1 MTPRAPR
8 RSVSWPRAFIALWVG
23 QTVSSVGTQLSLV
36 AIPLVAVLA
45 LHAGPFELG
54 VLGALETAP
63 FVIAVLP
70 AGLLADT
77 RDRRTLLIASDAG
90 RAIAMAT
97 LAIGLLT
104 SVASMPWLYVI
115 ALVVGAQSA
124 VFTVA
129 QQAYVPEIVPMD
141 ALIRANQRVELSDSA
156 ARVAGPTLAGAI
168 VATAGGAL
176 AIALD
181 AVSYVVSAAALLA
194 APAAAGQRVP
204 LDDDGGLRAAV
215 RGLSFAARDPILRRL
230 AMTTAVFNLASG
242 MVLAQLV
249 LFATADL
256 GVTVG
261 AFGVVL
267 AIGNVGFVVGA
278 LAVAP
283 LEDRMGTGAVL
294 LVASAM
300 GAVALVFIALAGLT
314 AGIPLLVAGRFVG
327 ACSAP
332 LFNVTLVTVRQ
343 QRSPD
348 ALRARVAAAF
358 RAIDWGT
365 APVGA
370 ALSGVIGVTAGV
382 PAVMAVAALIGIASV
397 PWLLASPR
405 RVIDVGRPVDT
416 TWLARSASPLEAG

>member
-1 MTPRAPR
+1 MTSRAPR

-77 RDRRTLLIASDAG
+77 RDRRSLLIASDVG
-90 RAIAMAT
+90 RAVAVAT
-97 LAIGLLT
+97 LAVGLVT
-104 SVASMPWLYVI
+104 GVASMPWLYVI

-129 QQAYVPEIVPMD
+129 QQAYVPEIVPID
-141 ALIRANQRVELSDSA
+141 ALIRANQRIELSESA
-156 ARVAGPTLAGAI
+156 ARVAGPTLAGVI
-168 VATAGGAL
+168 VASVGGAL
-176 AIALD
+176 AVALD
-181 AVSYVVSAAALLA
+181 SVSYLVSAGALLA
-194 APAAAGQRVP
+194 APAGAGKRVP
-204 LDDDGGLRAAV
+204 LEDDDGWRAAV

-230 AMTTAVFNLASG
+230 ATTTAVFNLASG

-256 GVTVG
+256 GVTVAG
-261 AFGVVL
+261 FGLVL
-267 AIGNVGFVVGA
+267 AIGNIGFVVGA
-278 LAVAP
+278 LGVAP
-283 LEDRMGTGAVL
+283 LEERLGIGGVL
-294 LVASAM
+294 LLSSTM
-300 GAVALVFIALAGLT
+300 GGIALVLIALAGLT
-314 AGIPLLVAGRFVG
+314 IGIPLLVAGRFVG

-370 ALSGVIGVTAGV
+370 ALSGVVGVTVGV
-382 PAVMAVAALIGIASV
+382 PAAMAIAALIGIASV
-397 PWLLASPR
+397 PWLLASPT
-405 RVIDVGRPVDT
+405 RVIDVSEPVEPSWLSRPT
-416 TWLARSASPLEAG
+416 SPLEAG